1 MLNKLKSVSIDERPR
16 FSRQQRR
23 LTGYGKKHVEKQ
35 VLMNHPLQNRIAE
48 LEEEIARLRWTVK
61 FFQDMNLLND

>member
-23 LTGYGKKHVEKQ
+23 LTGYGKKHVEKPASQ
-35 VLMNHPLQNRIAE
+35 NHPLQNRIAE
-48 LEEEIARLRWTVK
+48 LEEEIARLSWTVK
-61 FFQDMNLLND
+61 FLQDMNLSDD